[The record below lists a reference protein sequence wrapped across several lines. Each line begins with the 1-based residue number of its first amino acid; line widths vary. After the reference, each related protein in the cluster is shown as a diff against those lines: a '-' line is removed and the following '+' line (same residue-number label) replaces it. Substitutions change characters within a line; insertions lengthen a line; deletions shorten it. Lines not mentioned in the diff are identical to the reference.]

1 MDWKFKSEPS
11 VFELSKYIEAQ
22 DLDSILN
29 YECLLHEIKSENYEL
44 INYLSKDDNLKKI
57 ISYIIEENDD
67 KNNYDRYYRFP
78 YKCHQ
83 IISSENKIITDSIV
97 YNNNIMKYF
106 WSFILNKNQLNE
118 VLAGYFSRCAIAIY
132 NKNSKE
138 VVNFLKKK
146 KELYLKGFLY
156 HFYSRNITELF
167 KVLLF
172 VKIPYLTIF
181 ENKNIIYLILS
192 NLNGNF
198 SDNKYII
205 SDREDNIACLI
216 RDLFVRKTEIYYFNY
231 FIIDLSSQISFLYLI
246 KCVFSE
252 CTYTVSAAITIISD
266 LLHYTVLAKSYNQI
280 DFYECLDIYNKEEE
294 AKKNEELKELEILQ
308 KKKETKK
315 KKKKRKSIKLLEGN
329 IFVSKTHLTS
339 NQGYQTIGEDN
350 LFLQNSNIDT
360 NSDFPTIETV
370 QNEDEENEEK
380 YEKVKRE
387 IEKIE
392 IEQRDD
398 INKDTQLNHISK
410 KIKEEKN
417 IQTQIT
423 SNEDANENLTTS
435 NFSNQNILTD
445 DLENSNHLIY
455 TDQINTDI
463 KIGKNINFI
472 DNLDNN
478 QNINYNDLKNE
489 RYNSDGFSFASDF
502 SSDYSTNDDNIE
514 HLKKI
519 KFDEVLNKMKNI
531 ATLKKVSQCQSEY
544 KMSKE
549 AEVGTEVGTEA
560 EAEAGALSWNSIS
573 QNDQISQKNQKNAQ
587 NLQSLQSLQSESP
600 CSGTTNN
607 ANNMYNEMAVETNRM
622 EIIGIETG
630 QEYTQNDQASTTL
643 QNNSNHVKTTFNIF
657 QKEEREPTITLEKWV
672 EYLENT
678 LFIDI
683 CFLRYIKD
691 IMNVYIKN
699 IKKNKD
705 KNILGFTTLEII
717 QLIKTLIKTK
727 SKNILTEII
736 DEGFFDISI
745 DIFFKFKWNNLLHI
759 SVCDLLQ
766 TIIFKEN
773 EYSYVLYYIL
783 ALTTFLPK
791 CLRYFDVVRRCRN
804 IKKKKKKK
812 KLEALIDCGYK
823 AHLLHICQILSNK
836 SLEIKWLSNFLVT
849 VSGWNDIIIEELN
862 HYSLYFNDSNYINDK
877 KIEDTNQTQLLQNN
891 NHDISQSDDYN
902 KIQNSENNNL
912 LIHPQ
917 NIQISKDI
925 ENPQFSSEILD
936 NSIIP
941 NDPNSQNDSTS
952 QNDPA
957 SQNSQNSQ
965 NDQNYQ
971 NYQNDPNYQNDQN
984 SSDINFSNYS
994 NVIDILFDENK
1005 NVYPKYEDEFQ
1016 DNKNSF
1022 NFENYNQFASID
1034 NNQNSN
1040 ANFVENKNSYLYED
1054 NTNEQNG

>member
-1 MDWKFKSEPS
+1 MDWKFKSES
-11 VFELSKYIEAQ
+11 SIFELSKYIETN

-29 YECLLHEIKSENYEL
+29 YECLLQEIKSENYEL
-44 INYLSKDDNLKKI
+44 INYIVKEDNFKKI
-57 ISYIIEENDD
+57 ISYVIEEYDD
-67 KNNYDRYYRFP
+67 KTNYDRYYKFP

-83 IISSENKIITDSIV
+83 IISSENKLITDSIV
-97 YNNNIMKYF
+97 YNNSLMKYF
-106 WSFILNKNQLNE
+106 WNFILNKNQLNE

-198 SDNKYII
+198 SDNQYIV

-252 CTYTVSAAITIISD
+252 CPYTVSAAITIISD
-266 LLHYTVLAKSYNQI
+266 LLHYTVLAKSYNHI

-294 AKKNEELKELEILQ
+294 AKKKDELKEYEILQ

-315 KKKKRKSIKLLEGN
+315 IKKKRKSIKFLDEN
-329 IFVSKTHLTS
+329 IFTSKTHLAS
-339 NQGYQTIGEDN
+339 SQGYQNGEDN
-350 LFLQNSNIDT
+350 LFLQNSNIDSSFDVS
-360 NSDFPTIETV
+360 NNETE
-370 QNEDEENEEK
+370 QNEDEESEEK
-380 YEKVKRE
+380 YERVKRE

-410 KIKEEKN
+410 KIKEAKN
-417 IQTQIT
+417 IPSQTVG
-423 SNEDANENLTTS
+423 NEEINNNTNLDNYNENI
-435 NFSNQNILTD
+435 NQNVIRND
-445 DLENSNHLIY
+445 FDNPNNLIS
-455 TDQINTDI
+455 TEQINTDMI
-463 KIGKNINFI
+463 DENNSNFNDNI
-472 DNLDNN
+472 DNNN
-478 QNINYNDLKNE
+478 QIINYNDLKNE
-489 RYNSDGFSFASDF
+489 RCNSDGFSFGSDF
-502 SSDYSTNDDNIE
+502 SSDYSTNEDTIE

-519 KFDEVLNKMKNI
+519 KFEDVLNKMKNI
-531 ATLKKVSQCQSEY
+531 ATLKKVSQSQSEY
-544 KMSKE
+544 KLNQE
-549 AEVGTEVGTEA
+549 GEV
-560 EAEAGALSWNSIS
+560 LSWNSICQSGHVS
-573 QNDQISQKNQKNAQ
+573 QLNQQ
-587 NLQSLQSLQSESP
+587 NLQNMQNVQNEFL
-600 CSGTTNN
+600 CTDTNN
-607 ANNMYNEMAVETNRM
+607 TAPNLYNEMVDETNRK
-622 EIIGIETG
+622 EFSTIETG
-630 QEYTQNDQASTTL
+630 HEFL
-643 QNNSNHVKTTFNIF
+643 QNNQDGNILQNNVKTTFNMF
-657 QKEEREPTITLEKWV
+657 QKEEREPTVSLEKWI
-672 EYLENT
+672 EYLEST
-678 LFIDI
+678 AFVDI
-683 CFLRYIKD
+683 CFLGYIKD
-691 IMNVYIKN
+691 IMNIYIQN

-804 IKKKKKKK
+804 LKKKKKKK

-877 KIEDTNQTQLLQNN
+877 KIDDTDQAQLLQNN
-891 NHDISQSDDYN
+891 IQNISQPNDFTN
-902 KIQNSENNNL
+902 MQHSENNNL
-912 LIHPQ
+912 LPHTQ
-917 NIQISKDI
+917 NTQIEKDG
-925 ENPQFSSEILD
+925 EHAEILD
-936 NSIIP
+936 NC
-941 NDPNSQNDSTS
+941 NVQNNSE
-952 QNDPA
+952 
-957 SQNSQNSQ
+957 
-965 NDQNYQ
+965 
-971 NYQNDPNYQNDQN
+971 N

-1005 NVYPKYEDEFQ
+1005 NIYPKYEDEFNN
-1016 DNKNSF
+1016 NKNSF
-1022 NFENYNQFASID
+1022 GFENYNQLTPTD
-1034 NNQNSN
+1034 NDQNGNPNFVDNQNAN
-1040 ANFVENKNSYLYED
+1040 PNFVDNQNNYLYED
-1054 NTNEQNG
+1054 NANGQSG

>member
-1 MDWKFKSEPS
+1 MDWKFKSES
-11 VFELSKYIEAQ
+11 SIFELSKYVETN

-29 YECLLHEIKSENYEL
+29 YECLLQEIKSENYQL
-44 INYLSKDDNLKKI
+44 INYIVKEENLKKI
-57 ISYIIEENDD
+57 ISYVIEEYDD
-67 KNNYDRYYRFP
+67 KSNYDRYYKFP

-83 IISSENKIITDSIV
+83 IISSENKLITDSIV
-97 YNNNIMKYF
+97 YNNSLMKYF
-106 WSFILNKNQLNE
+106 WTFILNKNQLNE

-198 SDNKYII
+198 SDNQYIV

-252 CTYTVSAAITIISD
+252 CPYTVSAAITIISD
-266 LLHYTVLAKSYNQI
+266 LLHYTILAKSYNHI

-294 AKKNEELKELEILQ
+294 AKKKDELKEYEILQ

-315 KKKKRKSIKLLEGN
+315 IKKKRKSIKFLDES
-329 IFVSKTHLTS
+329 IFTSKTHLAST
-339 NQGYQTIGEDN
+339 QGYQNEEDN
-350 LFLQNSNIDT
+350 LFLQNSNID
-360 NSDFPTIETV
+360 PTCDLSNNVTV
-370 QNEDEENEEK
+370 QNEDEESEEK
-380 YEKVKRE
+380 YERVKRE

-398 INKDTQLNHISK
+398 INKDTQLNHVSK

-417 IQTQIT
+417 IQSQTVSNDDIT
-423 SNEDANENLTTS
+423 NNPNLDNYNENI
-435 NFSNQNILTD
+435 NQNMIGNNF
-445 DLENSNHLIY
+445 ENSNNLLP
-455 TDQINTDI
+455 TEQINPDMLVE
-463 KIGKNINFI
+463 NNSNFNDSI
-472 DNLDNN
+472 DDNN
-478 QNINYNDLKNE
+478 QIVNYNDLKNE
-489 RYNSDGFSFASDF
+489 RCNSDGFSFGSDF
-502 SSDYSTNDDNIE
+502 SSDYSTNEDTIE

-519 KFDEVLNKMKNI
+519 KFEDVLNKMKNI
-531 ATLKKVSQCQSEY
+531 ATLKKVSQSGY
-544 KMSKE
+544 KLNQE
-549 AEVGTEVGTEA
+549 GEV
-560 EAEAGALSWNSIS
+560 LSWNSICQSGHVSPLS
-573 QNDQISQKNQKNAQ
+573 QQNVQ
-587 NLQSLQSLQSESP
+587 NLQTMPNIQNEFL
-600 CSGTTNN
+600 CTDANNN
-607 ANNMYNEMAVETNRM
+607 APNLYNEMANETNRK
-622 EIIGIETG
+622 EFSTIETG
-630 QEYTQNDQASTTL
+630 HEFIQNNQDGNIL
-643 QNNSNHVKTTFNIF
+643 QNNVKTTFNMF
-657 QKEEREPTITLEKWV
+657 QKEEREPTVSLEKWI
-672 EYLENT
+672 EYLEST
-678 LFIDI
+678 AFVDI
-683 CFLRYIKD
+683 CFLGYIKD
-691 IMNVYIKN
+691 IMNIYIQN

-804 IKKKKKKK
+804 LKKKKKKK

-877 KIEDTNQTQLLQNN
+877 KIDDTDQTQLLQNN
-891 NHDISQSDDYN
+891 IQNISQPNDFTN
-902 KIQNSENNNL
+902 IQHSENNNL
-912 LIHPQ
+912 LPHTQ
-917 NIQISKDI
+917 NIQIEKDP
-925 ENPQFSSEILD
+925 EHPEILD
-936 NSIIP
+936 NS
-941 NDPNSQNDSTS
+941 NLQNNNEHTE
-952 QNDPA
+952 
-957 SQNSQNSQ
+957 
-965 NDQNYQ
+965 
-971 NYQNDPNYQNDQN
+971 N

-1005 NVYPKYEDEFQ
+1005 NIYPKYEDEFNN
-1016 DNKNSF
+1016 NKNSF
-1022 NFENYNQFASID
+1022 GFENYNQLTPTD
-1034 NNQNSN
+1034 NDQNGNPTFVDNQNANLNFVDNQN
-1040 ANFVENKNSYLYED
+1040 ANLNFVDNQNNYLYED
-1054 NTNEQNG
+1054 NANGQSG

>member
-1 MDWKFKSEPS
+1 MDWKFKSETS
-11 VFELSKYIEAQ
+11 IFELSKYIETN

-29 YECLLHEIKSENYEL
+29 YECLLQEIKSENYEL
-44 INYLSKDDNLKKI
+44 INYIVKEENLKKI
-57 ISYIIEENDD
+57 ISYIIEEYDD
-67 KNNYDRYYRFP
+67 KNNYDRYYKFP

-83 IISSENKIITDSIV
+83 IISSENKLITDSIV
-97 YNNNIMKYF
+97 YNNSLMKYL
-106 WSFILNKNQLNE
+106 WNFILKKDQLNE
-118 VLAGYFSRCAIAIY
+118 VMAGYFSRCAIAIY

-146 KELYLKGFLY
+146 KDLYLKGFLY

-198 SDNKYII
+198 SDNQYII

-252 CTYTVSAAITIISD
+252 CPYTVSAAITIISD
-266 LLHYTVLAKSYNQI
+266 LLHYTVLAKSYNHI

-294 AKKNEELKELEILQ
+294 AKKKEELKELEILQ
-308 KKKETKK
+308 KKNGSKK
-315 KKKKRKSIKLLEGN
+315 IKKKRKSIKFLDENL
-329 IFVSKTHLTS
+329 FTSKTHLAL
-339 NQGYQTIGEDN
+339 NQGYQNEEDN
-350 LFLQNSNIDT
+350 LFLQNSNIDPSF
-360 NSDFPTIETV
+360 NISNNETI
-370 QNEDEENEEK
+370 QNEDDESEEK
-380 YEKVKRE
+380 YERVKRE

-398 INKDTQLNHISK
+398 INKDIQLNHISK

-417 IQTQIT
+417 IPSPIV
-423 SNEDANENLTTS
+423 ANEMNSNTNLD
-435 NFSNQNILTD
+435 NYNENINQNILGND
-445 DLENSNHLIY
+445 FENSNNLIS
-455 TDQINTDI
+455 TEQINADMI
-463 KIGKNINFI
+463 AENNSNFNDNI
-472 DNLDNN
+472 DNNN
-478 QNINYNDLKNE
+478 QIINYNDMKNDKC
-489 RYNSDGFSFASDF
+489 NSDGFSFGSDF
-502 SSDYSTNDDNIE
+502 SSDYSTNEDTIE

-519 KFDEVLNKMKNI
+519 KFEDVLNNMKNI
-531 ATLKKVSQCQSEY
+531 ATLKKVSQSQSEY
-544 KMSKE
+544 KINQE
-549 AEVGTEVGTEA
+549 GEV
-560 EAEAGALSWNSIS
+560 LSWNSICQPAQPSPLS
-573 QNDQISQKNQKNAQ
+573 QP
-587 NLQSLQSLQSESP
+587 NLQNVQSVQNEFL
-600 CSGTTNN
+600 CADANN
-607 ANNMYNEMAVETNRM
+607 AAPNLYNEMGDETNRK
-622 EIIGIETG
+622 EFSTIETG
-630 QEYTQNDQASTTL
+630 HEFL
-643 QNNSNHVKTTFNIF
+643 QNNQDGNILQNNGQTAFNMF
-657 QKEEREPTITLEKWV
+657 QKEEREPTVSLEKWI
-672 EYLENT
+672 EYLEST
-678 LFIDI
+678 AFVDI
-683 CFLRYIKD
+683 CFLGYIKD
-691 IMNVYIKN
+691 IMNIYIKN

-804 IKKKKKKK
+804 LKKKKKKK

-877 KIEDTNQTQLLQNN
+877 KIEDTDQAQLLQNN
-891 NHDISQSDDYN
+891 IQNISQTNDFTN
-902 KIQNSENNNL
+902 IQHSENNNL
-912 LIHPQ
+912 IPHTQ
-917 NIQISKDI
+917 NTQIEKDS
-925 ENPQFSSEILD
+925 EHAEILD
-936 NSIIP
+936 NC
-941 NDPNSQNDSTS
+941 NAQNNSDHNE
-952 QNDPA
+952 
-957 SQNSQNSQ
+957 
-965 NDQNYQ
+965 
-971 NYQNDPNYQNDQN
+971 N

-1005 NVYPKYEDEFQ
+1005 NIYPKYEDEFNN
-1016 DNKNSF
+1016 NKNSF
-1022 NFENYNQFASID
+1022 GFENYNQFTPADID
-1034 NNQNSN
+1034 QNGNPTFVDNQNGNPAFVDSQNGNPAFVDNQNGN
-1040 ANFVENKNSYLYED
+1040 ANFVDNQNNYLYED
-1054 NTNEQNG
+1054 NTNGQSG

>member
-1 MDWKFKSEPS
+1 MDWKFKSETS
-11 VFELSKYIEAQ
+11 IFELSKYIETN

-29 YECLLHEIKSENYEL
+29 YECLLQEIKSENYEL
-44 INYLSKDDNLKKI
+44 INYIVKEENLKKI
-57 ISYIIEENDD
+57 ISYIIEEYDD
-67 KNNYDRYYRFP
+67 KNNYDRYYKFP

-83 IISSENKIITDSIV
+83 IISSENKLITDSIV
-97 YNNNIMKYF
+97 YNNSLMKYL
-106 WSFILNKNQLNE
+106 WNFILKKDQLNE
-118 VLAGYFSRCAIAIY
+118 VMAGYFSRCAIAIY

-146 KELYLKGFLY
+146 KDLYLKGFLY

-198 SDNKYII
+198 SDNQYII

-252 CTYTVSAAITIISD
+252 CPYTVSAAITIISD
-266 LLHYTVLAKSYNQI
+266 LLHYTVLAKSYNHI

-294 AKKNEELKELEILQ
+294 AKKKEELKELEILQ
-308 KKKETKK
+308 KKNGSKK
-315 KKKKRKSIKLLEGN
+315 IKKKRKSIKFLDENL
-329 IFVSKTHLTS
+329 FTSKTHLAL
-339 NQGYQTIGEDN
+339 NQGYQNEEDN
-350 LFLQNSNIDT
+350 LFLQNSNIDPSF
-360 NSDFPTIETV
+360 NISNNETI
-370 QNEDEENEEK
+370 QNEDDESEEK
-380 YEKVKRE
+380 YERVKRE

-398 INKDTQLNHISK
+398 INKDIQLNHISK

-417 IQTQIT
+417 IPSPIV
-423 SNEDANENLTTS
+423 ANEINNNTNLD
-435 NFSNQNILTD
+435 NYNENINQNILGND
-445 DLENSNHLIY
+445 FENSNNLIS
-455 TDQINTDI
+455 TEQINTDMI
-463 KIGKNINFI
+463 AENNSNFNDNI
-472 DNLDNN
+472 DNNN
-478 QNINYNDLKNE
+478 QIINYNDIKNDKC
-489 RYNSDGFSFASDF
+489 NSDGFSFGSDF
-502 SSDYSTNDDNIE
+502 SSDYSTNEDTIE

-519 KFDEVLNKMKNI
+519 KFEDVLSNMKNI
-531 ATLKKVSQCQSEY
+531 ATLKKVSQSQSEY
-544 KMSKE
+544 KINQE
-549 AEVGTEVGTEA
+549 GEV
-560 EAEAGALSWNSIS
+560 LSWNSICQPAQPSPLS
-573 QNDQISQKNQKNAQ
+573 QPNLQNVQ
-587 NLQSLQSLQSESP
+587 NLQSMQSVQNEFL
-600 CSGTTNN
+600 CADANN
-607 ANNMYNEMAVETNRM
+607 AAPSLYNEMVDETNRK
-622 EIIGIETG
+622 EFSTIETG
-630 QEYTQNDQASTTL
+630 HEFL
-643 QNNSNHVKTTFNIF
+643 QNNQDGNILQNNGQTAFNMF
-657 QKEEREPTITLEKWV
+657 QKEEREPTVSLEKWI
-672 EYLENT
+672 EYLEST
-678 LFIDI
+678 AFVDI
-683 CFLRYIKD
+683 CFLGYIKD
-691 IMNVYIKN
+691 IMNIYIKN

-804 IKKKKKKK
+804 LKKKKKKK

-877 KIEDTNQTQLLQNN
+877 KIDDTDQAQLLQNN
-891 NHDISQSDDYN
+891 IQNISQTNDFTN
-902 KIQNSENNNL
+902 IQHSENNNL
-912 LIHPQ
+912 IPHTQ
-917 NIQISKDI
+917 NTQIEKDG
-925 ENPQFSSEILD
+925 EHAEILD
-936 NSIIP
+936 NC
-941 NDPNSQNDSTS
+941 NAQNNSDHNE
-952 QNDPA
+952 
-957 SQNSQNSQ
+957 
-965 NDQNYQ
+965 
-971 NYQNDPNYQNDQN
+971 N

-1005 NVYPKYEDEFQ
+1005 NIYPKYEDEFNN
-1016 DNKNSF
+1016 NKNSF
-1022 NFENYNQFASID
+1022 GFENYNQFTPADID
-1034 NNQNSN
+1034 QNGNPTFVDSQNGNPAFVDNQNGN
-1040 ANFVENKNSYLYED
+1040 ANFVDNQNNYLYED
-1054 NTNEQNG
+1054 NTNGQSG

>member
-1 MDWKFKSEPS
+1 MDWKFKSES
-11 VFELSKYIEAQ
+11 SIFELSKYIETN

-29 YECLLHEIKSENYEL
+29 YECLLQEIKSENYEL
-44 INYLSKDDNLKKI
+44 INYIVKEDNLKKI
-57 ISYIIEENDD
+57 ISYVIEEYDD
-67 KNNYDRYYRFP
+67 KTNYDRYYKFP

-83 IISSENKIITDSIV
+83 IISSENKLITDSIV
-97 YNNNIMKYF
+97 YNNSLMKYF
-106 WSFILNKNQLNE
+106 WNFILNKNQLNE

-198 SDNKYII
+198 SDNQYIV

-252 CTYTVSAAITIISD
+252 CPYTVSAAITIISD
-266 LLHYTVLAKSYNQI
+266 LLHYTVLAKSYNHI

-294 AKKNEELKELEILQ
+294 AKKKDELKEYEILQ

-315 KKKKRKSIKLLEGN
+315 IKKKRKSIKFLDEN
-329 IFVSKTHLTS
+329 IFTSKTHLAS
-339 NQGYQTIGEDN
+339 SQGYQNGEDN
-350 LFLQNSNIDT
+350 LFLQNSNIDS
-360 NSDFPTIETV
+360 NFDISNNETEP
-370 QNEDEENEEK
+370 NEDEEGEEK
-380 YEKVKRE
+380 YERVKRE

-410 KIKEEKN
+410 KIKEEKD
-417 IQTQIT
+417 IQSQTM
-423 SNEDANENLTTS
+423 SNEE
-435 NFSNQNILTD
+435 
-445 DLENSNHLIY
+445 
-455 TDQINTDI
+455 INNNT
-463 KIGKNINFI
+463 
-472 DNLDNN
+472 NLDNYNENIN
-478 QNINYNDLKNE
+478 QNMLGNDFDNPNNLIPTEQINADMIVENNSNFNDNIDNNNQIINYNDLKNE
-489 RYNSDGFSFASDF
+489 RCNSDGFSFGSDF
-502 SSDYSTNDDNIE
+502 SSDYSTNEDTIE

-519 KFDEVLNKMKNI
+519 KFEDVLNKMKNI
-531 ATLKKVSQCQSEY
+531 ATLKKVSQSQSEY
-544 KMSKE
+544 KLNQE
-549 AEVGTEVGTEA
+549 GEV
-560 EAEAGALSWNSIS
+560 LSWNSICQS
-573 QNDQISQKNQKNAQ
+573 GHVSPLNQQ
-587 NLQSLQSLQSESP
+587 NLQNMQNVQNEFL
-600 CSGTTNN
+600 CTDTNN
-607 ANNMYNEMAVETNRM
+607 TAPNLYNEMVNETNRK
-622 EIIGIETG
+622 EFSTIETG
-630 QEYTQNDQASTTL
+630 HEFL
-643 QNNSNHVKTTFNIF
+643 QNNQDGNILQNNVKTTFNMF
-657 QKEEREPTITLEKWV
+657 QKEEREPTVSLEKWI
-672 EYLENT
+672 EYLEST
-678 LFIDI
+678 AFVDI
-683 CFLRYIKD
+683 CFLGYIKD
-691 IMNVYIKN
+691 IMNIYIQN

-791 CLRYFDVVRRCRN
+791 CLRYFDVVR
-804 IKKKKKKK
+804 
-812 KLEALIDCGYK
+812 
-823 AHLLHICQILSNK
+823 SNK

-877 KIEDTNQTQLLQNN
+877 KIDDTDQAQLLQNN
-891 NHDISQSDDYN
+891 IQNISQPNDFTN
-902 KIQNSENNNL
+902 IQHSENNNL
-912 LIHPQ
+912 LPHTQ
-917 NIQISKDI
+917 NTQIEKDG
-925 ENPQFSSEILD
+925 EHVEILD
-936 NSIIP
+936 NC
-941 NDPNSQNDSTS
+941 NVQNNSEHSE
-952 QNDPA
+952 
-957 SQNSQNSQ
+957 
-965 NDQNYQ
+965 
-971 NYQNDPNYQNDQN
+971 N

-1005 NVYPKYEDEFQ
+1005 NIYPKYEDEFNN
-1016 DNKNSF
+1016 NKNSF
-1022 NFENYNQFASID
+1022 GFENYNQLTPTD
-1034 NNQNSN
+1034 NDQNGNPNFVDNQNGN
-1040 ANFVENKNSYLYED
+1040 PNFVDNQNNYLYED
-1054 NTNEQNG
+1054 NANGQSG

>member
-11 VFELSKYIEAQ
+11 IFELSKYIETN

-29 YECLLHEIKSENYEL
+29 YECLIQEIKSENYEL
-44 INYLSKDDNLKKI
+44 INYIVKEENLKKI
-57 ISYIIEENDD
+57 ISYIIEEYDD
-67 KNNYDRYYRFP
+67 KNNHDRYYKFP

-83 IISSENKIITDSIV
+83 IISSENKLITDSIV
-97 YNNNIMKYF
+97 YNNSLMKYL
-106 WSFILNKNQLNE
+106 WNFILKKNQLNE

-146 KELYLKGFLY
+146 KDLYLKGFLY

-198 SDNKYII
+198 SDNQYII

-252 CTYTVSAAITIISD
+252 CPYTVSAAITIISD
-266 LLHYTVLAKSYNQI
+266 LLHYTVLAKSYNHI

-294 AKKNEELKELEILQ
+294 AKKKEELKELEILQ
-308 KKKETKK
+308 KKNGSKK
-315 KKKKRKSIKLLEGN
+315 IKKKRKSIKFLDENL
-329 IFVSKTHLTS
+329 FTSKTHLAL
-339 NQGYQTIGEDN
+339 NQGYQNEEDN
-350 LFLQNSNIDT
+350 LFLQNSNIDPSF
-360 NSDFPTIETV
+360 NISNNEAI
-370 QNEDEENEEK
+370 QNEDDESEEK
-380 YEKVKRE
+380 YERVKRE

-398 INKDTQLNHISK
+398 INKDIQLNHISK

-417 IQTQIT
+417 IPSPIV
-423 SNEDANENLTTS
+423 ANEINNNTNLD
-435 NFSNQNILTD
+435 NYNENINQNILGND
-445 DLENSNHLIY
+445 FENSNNLIP
-455 TDQINTDI
+455 TEQINADMI
-463 KIGKNINFI
+463 AENNSNFNGNI
-472 DNLDNN
+472 DNNN
-478 QNINYNDLKNE
+478 QIINYNDMKNDKC
-489 RYNSDGFSFASDF
+489 NSDGFSFGSDF
-502 SSDYSTNDDNIE
+502 SSDYSTNEDTIE

-519 KFDEVLNKMKNI
+519 KFEDVLNNMKNI
-531 ATLKKVSQCQSEY
+531 ATLKKVSQSQSEY
-544 KMSKE
+544 KINQE
-549 AEVGTEVGTEA
+549 GEV
-560 EAEAGALSWNSIS
+560 LSWNSICQPGQPS
-573 QNDQISQKNQKNAQ
+573 PLNQPNLQNVQSM
-587 NLQSLQSLQSESP
+587 QSLQSMQSVQNEFL
-600 CSGTTNN
+600 CADANN
-607 ANNMYNEMAVETNRM
+607 AAPNLYNEMVDETNRK
-622 EIIGIETG
+622 EFSTIETG
-630 QEYTQNDQASTTL
+630 HEFL
-643 QNNSNHVKTTFNIF
+643 QNNQDGNILQNNGQTTFNMF
-657 QKEEREPTITLEKWV
+657 QKEEREPTVSLEKWI
-672 EYLENT
+672 EYLEST
-678 LFIDI
+678 AFVDI
-683 CFLRYIKD
+683 CFLGYIKD
-691 IMNVYIKN
+691 IMNIYIKN

-804 IKKKKKKK
+804 LKKKKKKK

-877 KIEDTNQTQLLQNN
+877 KIDDTDQAQLLQNN
-891 NHDISQSDDYN
+891 IQNISQTNDFTN
-902 KIQNSENNNL
+902 IQHSENNNL
-912 LIHPQ
+912 LPHTQ
-917 NIQISKDI
+917 NTQIEKDG
-925 ENPQFSSEILD
+925 EHAEILD
-936 NSIIP
+936 NC
-941 NDPNSQNDSTS
+941 NAQNNSDHNE
-952 QNDPA
+952 
-957 SQNSQNSQ
+957 
-965 NDQNYQ
+965 
-971 NYQNDPNYQNDQN
+971 N
-984 SSDINFSNYS
+984 SSDISFSNYS

-1005 NVYPKYEDEFQ
+1005 NIYPKYEDEFNN
-1016 DNKNSF
+1016 NKNSF
-1022 NFENYNQFASID
+1022 GFENYNQFTPTDID
-1034 NNQNSN
+1034 QNGNPTFVDNQNGN
-1040 ANFVENKNSYLYED
+1040 ANFVDNQNNYLYED
-1054 NTNEQNG
+1054 NTNGQSG